1 MSKLLNNFIKS
12 EISPLMKEL
21 GYRKKANYFW
31 RKNDIFVFT
40 INFQSSRWNYE
51 GRDEFF
57 INCGVYSFEVA
68 KANGDETDFSQL
80 SMSDLLLDQ
89 FNDRQDHFTH
99 HYHLPSFMLTDESDV
114 SEMGRLVREE
124 LKTVSSIFNSLT
136 DNRKLLE
143 WFVKEKEW
151 IQVPTD
157 KFLIYAFQQG
167 YWDYVDYFIKN
178 KKKNFEDDSDYET
191 EQNGLKIC
199 HHASGIWPRI
209 AKEYRALCEKYHHQL
224 DFEL

>member
-1 MSKLLNNFIKS
+1 
-12 EISPLMKEL
+12 
-21 GYRKKANYFW
+21 
-31 RKNDIFVFT
+31 
-40 INFQSSRWNYE
+40 
-51 GRDEFF
+51 
-57 INCGVYSFEVA
+57 
-68 KANGDETDFSQL
+68 
-80 SMSDLLLDQ
+80 
-89 FNDRQDHFTH
+89 
-99 HYHLPSFMLTDESDV
+99 MLTDESDV

-167 YWDYVDYFIKN
+167 YWDFVDYFIKRL
-178 KKKNFEDDSDYET
+178 KKIFEDDSDYEI

-199 HHASGIWPRI
+199 NHASGIWPRI

>member
-99 HYHLPSFMLTDESDV
+99 HYRLPSFMLTDESDV

-124 LKTVSSIFNSLT
+124 LKSVSSIFNSLT

-167 YWDYVDYFIKN
+167 YWDFVDYFIKRL
-178 KKKNFEDDSDYET
+178 KKIFEDDSDYEI

>member
-21 GYRKKANYFW
+21 GFRKKANYYW
-31 RKNDIFVFT
+31 RKNDVFVFT

-68 KANGDETDFSQL
+68 KANGGETDFSKL
-80 SMSDLLLDQ
+80 SMSDLLLVQ
-89 FNDRQDHFTH
+89 FNDRQDHLTH
-99 HYHLPSFMLTDESDV
+99 HRLPSFLLTDTTDV

-124 LKTVSSIFNSLT
+124 LKIVSSIFNSLT

-143 WFVKEKEW
+143 WFMNEKEW
-151 IQVPTD
+151 VWVHTD
-157 KFLIYAFQQG
+157 KFLIYAFQHG

-178 KKKNFEDDSDYET
+178 KKMNFEDDGDYET
-191 EQNGLKIC
+191 EQDGLKIC
-199 HHASGIWPRI
+199 RHASGIWPRI

>member
-1 MSKLLNNFIKS
+1 MSLLLNNFIKS
-12 EISPLMKEL
+12 EINPLMKEL

-31 RKNDIFVFT
+31 RKNDVFVFT

-68 KANGDETDFSQL
+68 KANGNETDFSKL
-80 SMSDLLLDQ
+80 SMGDLLLVQ
-89 FNDRQDHFTH
+89 FNNRQHQLTH
-99 HYHLPSFMLTDESDV
+99 HRLPSFLLTDTTDV

-124 LKTVSSIFNSLT
+124 LKIVSSIFNSLT

-143 WFVKEKEW
+143 WFMKEKEW
-151 IQVPTD
+151 VWVDTD

-191 EQNGLKIC
+191 EQDGLKIC
-199 HHASGIWPRI
+199 HHDSGIWPRI

>member
-1 MSKLLNNFIKS
+1 
-12 EISPLMKEL
+12 MKEL

-31 RKNDIFVFT
+31 RKNDVFVFT
-40 INFQSSRWNYE
+40 INFQSSKWNYE

-68 KANGDETDFSQL
+68 KANGDETDFSKL
-80 SMSDLLLDQ
+80 SMSDLLLVQ
-89 FNDRQDHFTH
+89 FNDRQEHLTH
-99 HYHLPSFMLTDESDV
+99 HHLPSFLLTDESDV
-114 SEMGRLVREE
+114 SETGIQVREE
-124 LKTVSSIFNSLT
+124 LKIVSSIFNSLT

-143 WFVKEKEW
+143 WFMKEKEW
-151 IQVPTD
+151 VWVHTD

-178 KKKNFEDDSDYET
+178 KKKNYEDDSDYEI
-191 EQNGLKIC
+191 ESNGLKIC
-199 HHASGIWPRI
+199 HHISGKWPRL
-209 AKEYRALCEKYHHQL
+209 AKEYQELCEKYHHQL

>member
-1 MSKLLNNFIKS
+1 MSKLLNDFIKS

-31 RKNDIFVFT
+31 RKNDAFVFT

-68 KANGDETDFSQL
+68 KANGDETDFSKL
-80 SMSDLLLDQ
+80 SMSDLLLVQ
-89 FNDRQDHFTH
+89 FNNRQHQLTH
-99 HYHLPSFMLTDESDV
+99 HHLSSFILTDESDV
-114 SEMGRLVREE
+114 SEMGRQVREE
-124 LKTVSSIFNSLT
+124 LKIVSSIFNSLT

-143 WFVKEKEW
+143 WFMKEKEW
-151 IQVPTD
+151 VWVHTD

-167 YWDYVDYFIKN
+167 YWDYVDYYIKN
-178 KKKNFEDDSDYET
+178 KKMNFEDDGDYET
-191 EQNGLKIC
+191 EQNGLRIC
-199 HHASGIWPRI
+199 RHASGIWPRI
-209 AKEYRALCEKYHHQL
+209 AKEYRALCEKYHHKL